1 MAKLNIDTGALG
13 NPATGD
19 TLRTAMTKINTN
31 FTELYDSELLSLSQ
45 GLIKTVTTNGDIK
58 IQPNGTGQV
67 EIDQLLITSDSITSL
82 VTNGDVTL
90 AGNGTGNVIVEAI
103 TVNGTTLSSA
113 DSTLITVAE
122 ALEVTGAATLGTSL
136 ALASGATVTGIDN
149 GALGTS
155 ATLLATQ
162 GAIKT
167 YVDSQVTVQDLDVA
181 SDSGTAA
188 VDLDSQSLT
197 VTGGTGI
204 GTTATGQAVTVNI
217 DATVATLVGSQTLEN
232 KTLTTPVITEI
243 DSGADITLDATNDVN
258 IPADV
263 GLTFGDDGEKIEG
276 DGTNLLISSS
286 GLATITATGNTVITN
301 NALVSGNLTVSGN
314 LDVTGTLDLSDSNFT
329 NVGSLQLD
337 SIAGD
342 GDTNTSIT
350 FSGSDVITIATGGAG
365 RLTIGDGALTPVTDN
380 QIDLGTS
387 SLEFKDAYFDGTVTS
402 DAFAG
407 PLTGAVT
414 GNADTATTS
423 TNVTVADES
432 SDTTCFPLF
441 TTAASGDLPP
451 KSGTNLTFNSS
462 SGVLTATGF
471 IGALTGTASIAS
483 AVVVADESSDTT
495 CFPLFAS
502 GATSGQAVKSG
513 SNLTFNSSTGIITA
527 TGFAGALTGNVT
539 GNTSGTAATVTGAA
553 QTNITSLGTLTTL
566 TVDDIIINGST
577 IGRTD
582 DTDLLTLASDALTVA
597 GTISLTG
604 GEVIPGKQGGTNFT
618 DSLLVGHSTTG
629 TLNDAQNNVGVG
641 IGTLDSITSGDN
653 NVAIG
658 KNALTALTTS
668 SNNVAVGL
676 SSAQFLSTSAGGNT
690 SFGNSSLYYNQ
701 TGTDNVAIGN
711 SALQGAS
718 GQSSSNGVA
727 IGASALEGVTTG
739 SNNIGIGKSAGDN
752 ITSGAGNVIIG
763 SINADSATADKQ
775 LIIADGVDGSVAWL
789 KGDSAGDLTFGAGIT
804 VGGSFQQAVH
814 TFVATDAITVIEHA
828 GRILLLG
835 EVGGN
840 ADVVLTLPDATGSGN
855 VYEFIVSVTMA
866 SNTYKIACPDADNT
880 ITGTIQYLDLDGNAV
895 SAFGTVAASDT
906 ITLNGGTQ
914 GGQVGDTLTLID
926 LVANK
931 WMVKGQ
937 MRVPAGANPATP
949 FSAAVS

>member
-1 MAKLNIDTGALG
+1 MARLTIDTGTAG

-19 TLRTAMTKINTN
+19 TLRTAMTKVNTN

-45 GLIKTVTTNGDIK
+45 GLLKTVLTNGDIK

-103 TVNGTTLSSA
+103 TVNGTTLSST
-113 DSTLITVAE
+113 DSTKITLAE
-122 ALEVTGAATLGTSL
+122 NVDITGNLVVGGTLDLSDTNFTNVGSIALDTITNDGTNITLDS
-136 ALASGATVTGIDN
+136 SGDIV
-149 GALGTS
+149 
-155 ATLLATQ
+155 
-162 GAIKT
+162 
-167 YVDSQVTVQDLDVA
+167 LDAGGGDVFLK
-181 SDSGTAA
+181 DSGTLFATFTNNGGNLTIKNGATAA
-188 VDLDSQSLT
+188 LT
-197 VTGGTGI
+197 F
-204 GTTATGQAVTVNI
+204 
-217 DATVATLVGSQTLEN
+217 
-232 KTLTTPVITEI
+232 
-243 DSGADITLDATNDVN
+243 SGANV
-258 IPADV
+258 
-263 GLTFGDDGEKIEG
+263 
-276 DGTNLLISSS
+276 
-286 GLATITATGNTVITN
+286 TAE
-301 NALVSGNLTVSGN
+301 GNLTVDGN

-329 NVGSLQLD
+329 NVGALQLD

-350 FSGSDVITIATGGAG
+350 FSGSDVITIATGGSG

-553 QTNITSLGTLTTL
+553 QTNITSLGTLTALQVDNININGNAITSTAGTDLTITPVAGQQIVLDGTIVVDAGVVTGATSITSDVFVGPLTGAASIATTVTVSDNESTNENNVILFAAGAAGSGNLGVEADGNMTYNPSTGKITATGFIGALTGNVTGNTSGTAATVTGAAQTNITSVGTL
-566 TVDDIIINGST
+566 TALQVDNLNLNGNTLSST
-577 IGRTD
+577 AG
-582 DTDLLTLASDALTVA
+582 TDLLITPLAGQQIVLDGAIVVDAGVV
-597 GTISLTG
+597 TG
-604 GEVIPGKQGGTNFT
+604 AT
-618 DSLLVGHSTTG
+618 
-629 TLNDAQNNVGVG
+629 
-641 IGTLDSITSGDN
+641 SITSTAFVG
-653 NVAIG
+653 ALTG
-658 KNALTALTTS
+658 NATGTAATVTGAAQTNITSVGTLTALQVDNLNINGNAITS
-668 SNNVAVGL
+668 TA
-676 SSAQFLSTSAGGNT
+676 
-690 SFGNSSLYYNQ
+690 
-701 TGTDNVAIGN
+701 GTDLTITPLAGQQIVLDGTIVVDAGVVTGATSIT
-711 SALQGAS
+711 STALVGTTLSVS
-718 GQSSSNGVA
+718 GLTN
-727 IGASALEGVTTG
+727 LTG
-739 SNNIGIGKSAGDN
+739 SFS
-752 ITSGAGNVIIG
+752 
-763 SINADSATADKQ
+763 
-775 LIIADGVDGSVAWL
+775 
-789 KGDSAGDLTFGAGIT
+789 
-804 VGGSFQQAVH
+804 QAIH
-814 TFVATDAITVIEHA
+814 TFVATDAITQSEHA

-840 ADVVLTLPDATGSGN
+840 ADVVLTLPDATGTGN

-880 ITGTIQYLDLDGNAV
+880 ITGTMQYLDLDGTAV
-895 SAFGTVAASDT
+895 SALATAATSDT

-914 GGQVGDTLTLID
+914 GGQVGDTLKLID
-926 LVANK
+926 IAANK
-931 WMVKGQ
+931 WMVQGQ